1 MGRLL
6 LAAIAS
12 LAISSSQAM
21 AWNGY
26 DWDANSDITIES
38 GNLVRQGLEIE
49 YYDWSESEYKYGD
62 VERIDRIGNTVE
74 VEIYDYQEGE
84 YRTFEMYD

>member
-1 MGRLL
+1 MRQLL
-6 LAAIAS
+6 LVAIAA
-12 LAISSSQAM
+12 LTLSSSQAM
-21 AWNGY
+21 AWDGY
-26 DWDANSDITIES
+26 DWDTNSDITIES
-38 GNLVRQGLEIE
+38 GNLVRQGQEIE